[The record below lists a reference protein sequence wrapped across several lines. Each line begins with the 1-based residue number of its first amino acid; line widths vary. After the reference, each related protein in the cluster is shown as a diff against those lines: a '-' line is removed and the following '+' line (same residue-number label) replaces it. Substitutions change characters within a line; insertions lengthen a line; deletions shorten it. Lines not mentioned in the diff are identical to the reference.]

1 LVLPRSNIVAGNV
14 RAKPD
19 PVNDGMRRVRSLIV
33 PDRQVRA

>member
-1 LVLPRSNIVAGNV
+1 MVAGNV

-19 PVNDGMRRVRSLIV
+19 LVNDGIRRVRSSIV